1 MARARRTRLPSL
13 CARLARPAALPWRHG
28 PAAPGS
34 APGAPPRVAPLRAS
48 PRPSTSGASRELD
61 ARSSKAALGAP
72 SGPGADAWR
81 RLREPAPFQAPLAPV
96 SQMETLKP
104 QQAASPAPPR
114 D

>member
-28 PAAPGS
+28 PAAPGP
-34 APGAPPRVAPLRAS
+34 ALGALQRLAPLPAS
-48 PRPSTSGASRELD
+48 PRPTTRGASRELD
-61 ARSSKAALGAP
+61 ARSRKAALGAP

-81 RLREPAPFQAPLAPV
+81 RRREPAPFQAPLAPV

-104 QQAASPAPPR
+104 QQAASPAPPS